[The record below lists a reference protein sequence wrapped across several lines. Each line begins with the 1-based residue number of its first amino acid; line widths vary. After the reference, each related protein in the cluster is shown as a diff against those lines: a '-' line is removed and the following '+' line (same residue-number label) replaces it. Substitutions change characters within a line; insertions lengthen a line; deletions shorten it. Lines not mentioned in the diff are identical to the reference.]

1 MEIFNSVTNMSQ
13 WSSSFKVSNTLM
25 YEFQLV
31 KFMFLLYLLTVSTW
45 VRFVLIFSLVIYI
58 TLTSFFFKV
67 STIYILFYVIYFTF
81 IYFLLK
87 ISILHITSTL
97 LYIFI
102 LLCSIWSSL
111 ILSFS
116 CSSFLVWLSTTLLWY
131 WHFWHI
137 NSNGF
142 SLLFSWH

>member
-1 MEIFNSVTNMSQ
+1 MSQ

-131 WHFWHI
+131 WHFWYI
-137 NSNGF
+137 NSNLF
-142 SLLFSWH
+142 SFLLFCSRCYSLW